1 MTQVKRYS
9 IIGAIFVLIVGT
21 ISHFLY
27 EWTGNNFL
35 VGLFTPINE
44 SIWEHMKL
52 FFFPMLFYSFIMTTK
67 LNTDYPCL
75 TSALPMG
82 ILIGTALIPVIF
94 YTYTGVLG
102 KDIFLLDIATF
113 VLSVIIAFYIVHK
126 LSLSCKLQNHF
137 ILLNCLVIILII
149 CFLLYTYYPPEI
161 GLFVERPEY

>member
-67 LNTDYPCL
+67 LNTEYPCL

-113 VLSVIIAFYIVHK
+113 VLIVIIAFYIVHK